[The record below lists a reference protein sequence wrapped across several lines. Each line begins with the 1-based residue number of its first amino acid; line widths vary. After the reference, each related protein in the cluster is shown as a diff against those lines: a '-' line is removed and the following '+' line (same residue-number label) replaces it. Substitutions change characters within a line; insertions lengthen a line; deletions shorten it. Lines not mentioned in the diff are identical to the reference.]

1 MPLFPGRRLA
11 GPLLACAFLSAAA
24 HAQEK
29 PGDADLCYKSV
40 SATAVTMED
49 VIAACSRV
57 IATPGKSQGELATA
71 HNNRG
76 AIYLHAGQ
84 PAKAIEDFS
93 AAIALDPGSA
103 MALGNRGEAY
113 RLQRDYD
120 KALADEEAAIRLE
133 PKLQMGYLNRGAIRA
148 ALGQYKLAI
157 ADFDEVIELDP

>member
-40 SATAVTMED
+40 SATAVTVGD

-57 IATPGKSQGELATA
+57 IATPGKGHGELATA

-93 AAIALDPGSA
+93 TAIALDPGSA

-113 RLQRDYD
+113 RLQRD
-120 KALADEEAAIRLE
+120 
-133 PKLQMGYLNRGAIRA
+133 
-148 ALGQYKLAI
+148 
-157 ADFDEVIELDP
+157 